1 MSINPMDFTGH
12 TILVTGASSGIGRET
27 ALLLSQLNARLILVA
42 RNRDRLEQT
51 EAALEGVNHHVEVF
65 DLTALDAIPAWIR
78 DLASRSG
85 PLHGVV
91 HSAGVYEVVP
101 LRILTAAKLEEILRV
116 NLGAALM
123 LAKGFRQKGC
133 HADAGSLVLV
143 SSVAGLRGHAGL
155 SAYTASKSALFG
167 LVKSLAIE
175 LAREGIRV
183 NCVAPGLVATEMSTQ
198 FEEQTLREI
207 TAVESEYPLGIGR
220 PRDVAEGIAFLLSG
234 AARWITGTTLTID
247 GGYSA
252 R

>member
-1 MSINPMDFTGH
+1 MDLTGR
-12 TILVTGASSGIGRET
+12 TILITGASSGIGRDT
-27 ALLLSQLNARLILVA
+27 AMLLSQSHARLILAA
-42 RNRDRLEQT
+42 RNADRLEQT
-51 EAALEGVNHHVEVF
+51 RSALEGTGHQIEVF
-65 DLTALDAIPAWIR
+65 DLTALDAIPAWIK
-78 DLASRSG
+78 DIASRFG

-101 LRILTAAKLEEILRV
+101 LRILTAPKLEEIMRV
-116 NLGAALM
+116 NLSAALL

-133 HADAGSLVLV
+133 HADGGSLVLL

-167 LVKSLAIE
+167 LARSLAIE
-175 LAREGIRV
+175 LARDGIRV

-198 FEEQTLREI
+198 FEEQTLREM
-207 TAVESEYPLGIGR
+207 TGVESEYPLGIGK
-220 PRDVAEGIAFLLSG
+220 PRDVANGIAFLLSD

-252 R
+252 H